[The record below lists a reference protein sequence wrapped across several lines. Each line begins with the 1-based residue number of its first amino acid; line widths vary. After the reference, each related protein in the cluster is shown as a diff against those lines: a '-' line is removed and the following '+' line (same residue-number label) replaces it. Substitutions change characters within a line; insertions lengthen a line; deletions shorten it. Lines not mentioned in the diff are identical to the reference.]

1 MKKILAGVV
10 IVVVSI
16 FIIPINAFAAETQNI
31 NLEIIKINE
40 NKYIIYIQ
48 NLQKT
53 EFTYAISN
61 EKNAKQSNLQYFQCT
76 KDEDENQIAVVDNNI
91 CNTNAKT
98 YLWIK
103 QGEKQIV
110 SAQELDFLNALS
122 KSTIEEVENTSKK
135 INVEIISDL
144 LEEEKSDENG
154 VEITVKVGGIEIKDT
169 KEAQYL
175 YQIMPANGEYETLM
189 TLAEKMQNEYSE
201 TDMYSRIK
209 MVKEFNN
216 KYQELIS
223 EANWNSVENMQIR
236 QPKDAIDGTKYVVFI
251 KKIRENEE
259 TIDAQFLVSEQE
271 QNPTYERER
280 KVIQE
285 TTKLPITGDNLIMI
299 AVFIV
304 IASSAIFVFIKMK
317 KSKKEI
323 KDEI

>member
-61 EKNAKQSNLQYFQCT
+61 EKNVKQSNLQYFQCT

-144 LEEEKSDENG
+144 LEEEKTDENG

-189 TLAEKMQNEYSE
+189 TLAEKMQNEYNE

>member
-61 EKNAKQSNLQYFQCT
+61 EKNVKQSNLQYFQCT

-122 KSTIEEVENTSKK
+122 KSTIEEAENTSKK

-144 LEEEKSDENG
+144 LEEEKTDENG

-189 TLAEKMQNEYSE
+189 TLAEKMQNEYNE

>member
-144 LEEEKSDENG
+144 LEEEKTDENG

-189 TLAEKMQNEYSE
+189 TLAEKMQNEYNE

-317 KSKKEI
+317 KNKKEI

>member
-61 EKNAKQSNLQYFQCT
+61 EKNVKQSNLQYFQCT

-189 TLAEKMQNEYSE
+189 TLAEKMQNEYNE

>member
-61 EKNAKQSNLQYFQCT
+61 EKNVKQSNLQYFQCT

-122 KSTIEEVENTSKK
+122 KSTIEEAENTSKK

-144 LEEEKSDENG
+144 LEEEKTDENG

-189 TLAEKMQNEYSE
+189 TLAEKMQNEYTE